1 MPVCVTLYLTF
12 WGISQA
18 AAEARVAAEANA
30 NLSTS
35 SRGNKADTT
44 AAGEKEDAECA
55 ASDAAHVQ
63 STVVSSASSSAHTSP
78 DGVSGFFGRLLF
90 GARTVS
96 QGIGAFCKR
105 VGEKAFC
112 VYVRMCIQYRNC
124 LAPDYVPR
132 YWCTS
137 HRCWREEILCMC
149 KYEQLDVIRAYVAEN
164 SAASAQPVVKEL
176 AVSDVDV
183 QDDDDCHDT
192 SGGRESKTSQ
202 KKKGKKK
209 S

>member
-1 MPVCVTLYLTF
+1 MCVTLYLTF

-30 NLSTS
+30 KLSTS

-44 AAGEKEDAECA
+44 AAGDKEDAECA

-96 QGIGAFCKR
+96 QGIGAFRIR

-112 VYVRMCIQYRNC
+112 VYMRMCIQYRN
-124 LAPDYVPR
+124 
-132 YWCTS
+132 
-137 HRCWREEILCMC
+137 
-149 KYEQLDVIRAYVAEN
+149 
-164 SAASAQPVVKEL
+164 EL
-176 AVSDVDV
+176 L
-183 QDDDDCHDT
+183 T
-192 SGGRESKTSQ
+192 TSQ
-202 KKKGKKK
+202 GIGAHHIGVGERRFFVCVKM
-209 S
+209 SSLT